1 MITTSTRLR
10 LQEICQR
17 IALGE
22 SVTLAERIELQK
34 FADRDRSVLSW
45 MNRAQ
50 RRQQQGA
57 VTGLSELL
65 MDMDLGSSGLSNE
78 QRPEDDLGE
87 WFGNADP
94 WLRRD

>member
-1 MITTSTRLR
+1 MITTTTRLR
-10 LQEICQR
+10 LQNICDR
-17 IALGE
+17 IAQGE
-22 SVTLAERIELQK
+22 SVSLTERVHLQK

-45 MNRAQ
+45 MKRAQ

-57 VTGLSELL
+57 VTGLDKLL
-65 MDMDLGSSGLSNE
+65 IDMDLGSCDSGDTH
-78 QRPEDDLGE
+78 RRGDDLGE

>member
-1 MITTSTRLR
+1 MITTTPRLR
-10 LQEICQR
+10 PQNICDR
-17 IALGE
+17 IAQGE
-22 SVTLAERIELQK
+22 SVSLTERVHLQK

-57 VTGLSELL
+57 VTGLDRLL
-65 MDMDLGSSGLSNE
+65 IDMDLGSCDTGDTH
-78 QRPEDDLGE
+78 RRGDDLGE

>member
-10 LQEICQR
+10 LQDICQR

-22 SVTLAERIELQK
+22 PVTLAERIELQK

-50 RRQQQGA
+50 RRQRQGA
-57 VTGLSELL
+57 VTGLNQLL
-65 MDMDLGSSGLSNE
+65 MDMDLERGDPADRH
-78 QRPEDDLGE
+78 RPEDDLGG

>member
-50 RRQQQGA
+50 RRQRQGA
-57 VTGLSELL
+57 VTGLNQLL
-65 MDMDLGSSGLSNE
+65 MDMDLERGDPADPH
-78 QRPEDDLGE
+78 RPEDDLGE

>member
-34 FADRDRSVLSW
+34 FAYRDRSVLSW

-57 VTGLSELL
+57 VTGLNELL
-65 MDMDLGSSGLSNE
+65 MDMDLGSSDPSDQE
-78 QRPEDDLGE
+78 RPEDDLGE

>member
-1 MITTSTRLR
+1 MITTTTRLR
-10 LQEICQR
+10 LQNICDR
-17 IALGE
+17 IAQGE
-22 SVTLAERIELQK
+22 SVSLTERVHLQK

-45 MNRAQ
+45 MKRAQ

-57 VTGLSELL
+57 VTGLDKLL
-65 MDMDLGSSGLSNE
+65 IDMDLGSCDPGDMHRRS
-78 QRPEDDLGE
+78 DDLSE